1 MDILTGNLP
10 ISSALAPVSHARY
23 RDEIQ
28 IFYNR
33 ASQKSKDAIS
43 VAYLGPSITP
53 FPNLNPGFRYT
64 LGTVYFPCRTNCFL
78 VEPTLLIQAL
88 LK

>member
-1 MDILTGNLP
+1 MFYTLE
-10 ISSALAPVSHARY
+10 SASHASY

-28 IFYNR
+28 IFYSR

-53 FPNLNPGFRYT
+53 FPNLNPGFRYALST
-64 LGTVYFPCRTNCFL
+64 THVLCHTDSLL
-78 VEPTLLIQAL
+78 VEPTPLIQAL
-88 LK
+88 LR